1 MNGGNE
7 QRTELMAMACYLMGQ
22 VDGLSVVTGRHIVDS
37 HNAGRQPTELGVQR
51 LYRRYRTMQERNSDE
66 AAEG

>member
-7 QRTELMAMACYLMGQ
+7 RNSELMEMACYLMGQ

-51 LYRRYRTMQERNSDE
+51 LYRRYRTIQERNADSATE
-66 AAEG
+66 N